1 MPRINRDVIAALFL
15 VALTSVF
22 FAASFTIRVTSYGTV
37 GSDVWPRAILVGL
50 GALCVLYLVNSLRG
64 LYDTGDERAASGGLA
79 GWFARYRNALWCFA
93 MYALFLITLPYLGVL
108 VGGILFVFIV
118 LNLMGGWRPARLAV
132 HGAIAVGSMGVM
144 WSIFTFGLRVILPE
158 GELFRFW

>member
-1 MPRINRDVIAALFL
+1 MPRINRDVIAASFL
-15 VALTSVF
+15 VALTCVF
-22 FAASFTIRVTSYGTV
+22 FAASFGIRATSYGTV
-37 GSDVWPRAILVGL
+37 GSEVWPRAILVAL
-50 GALCVLYLVNSLRG
+50 GALCLLYLVNSLRG
-64 LYDTGDERAASGGLA
+64 FYDTDEVRANGGGLI
-79 GWFARYRNALWCFA
+79 GWVAKYRNALWCFA
-93 MYALFLITLPYLGVL
+93 MYALFLITLPYLGIL